1 MDRNNKYYNLLM
13 DALNDYIDSVGRD
26 LFDFIYE
33 SDYDGYYDGREFCNA
48 VEDYGDYSNIKINP
62 FFSVNYGCSK
72 CCLIP
77 NDTSI
82 PYVLKFGV
90 FDPDSLISFC
100 ELEADNYVRAKNE
113 GLDFLFAK
121 TEYFTTCYPIGEK
134 YPIKVFISDRI
145 EDTAYNLTR
154 DLICDEELEKVY
166 DSHSLRDNSPMVW
179 GIFDHYY
186 NEDTVLRLIDFAN
199 RYYINDIYTYNIG
212 VRNNL
217 PVIFDYSG
225 C

>member
-13 DALNDYIDSVGRD
+13 NALNEYMNIINREV
-26 LFDFIYE
+26 FDFIYE
-33 SDYDGYYDGREFCNA
+33 DRCEDYGGREFCDIIS
-48 VEDYGDYSNIKINP
+48 DYGDYSGTKINP

-82 PYVLKFGV
+82 PYILKFGT
-90 FDPDSLISFC
+90 FDYDSDETFC
-100 ELEADNYVRAKNE
+100 ELEANNYARAKNE

-121 TEYFTTCYPIGEK
+121 TEYFTTCYPIGEEC
-134 YPIKVFISDRI
+134 PIKVFISDRI
-145 EDTAYNLTR
+145 EDTAYKLTE
-154 DLICDEELEKVY
+154 DLIDDEELERIY
-166 DSHSLRDNSPMVW
+166 DSHSLRDNSPMAWVL
-179 GIFDHYY
+179 FDRYY
-186 NEDTVLRLIDFAN
+186 DEDTVLRLIDFAN
-199 RYYINDIYTYNIG
+199 RYYINDIYFYNIG
-212 VRNNL
+212 VKNNL

>member
-1 MDRNNKYYNLLM
+1 MDKNNKYYNLLM
-13 DALNDYIDSVGRD
+13 SALNEYMDTIDKEV
-26 LFDFIYE
+26 FNFIYE
-33 SDYDGYYDGREFCNA
+33 DKYEGYDGNEFCDIIS
-48 VEDYGDYSNIKINP
+48 DYGDYSNTKINP

-77 NDTSI
+77 NDAYI
-82 PYVLKFGV
+82 PYVLKFGT
-90 FDPDSLISFC
+90 FAPNSNITFC
-100 ELEADNYVRAKNE
+100 ELEADNYIQAKNE

-121 TEYFTTCYPIGEK
+121 TEYFTTCYPIGEER
-134 YPIKVFISDRI
+134 PIKVFISERI
-145 EDTAYNLTR
+145 EDTLYKLTK
-154 DLICDEELEKVY
+154 DLICDEELEKTY
-166 DSHSLRDNSPMVW
+166 DSHSLRDNSPTVW
-179 GIFDHYY
+179 SLFDHYY
-186 NEDTVLRLIDFAN
+186 GEDTVLKLIDFAN

>member
-1 MDRNNKYYNLLM
+1 MDKNNKYYNLLM
-13 DALNDYIDSVGRD
+13 SALNEYMDTIDKEV
-26 LFDFIYE
+26 FNFIYE
-33 SDYDGYYDGREFCNA
+33 DKYEGYDRNEFCNIIS
-48 VEDYGDYSNIKINP
+48 DYGDYSNTKINP

-77 NDTSI
+77 NDASI
-82 PYVLKFGV
+82 PYVLKFGT
-90 FDPDSLISFC
+90 FDPNSDKTFC
-100 ELEADNYVRAKNE
+100 ELEADNYIQAKNE

-121 TEYFTTCYPIGEK
+121 TEYFTTCYPIGEER
-134 YPIKVFISDRI
+134 PIKVFISERI
-145 EDTAYNLTR
+145 EDTLYKLTK
-154 DLICDEELEKVY
+154 DLIFNEELENTY
-166 DSHSLRDNSPMVW
+166 DSHSLRDNSPTVW
-179 GIFDHYY
+179 SLFDHYY
-186 NEDTVLRLIDFAN
+186 DEDTVLRLIDFAN